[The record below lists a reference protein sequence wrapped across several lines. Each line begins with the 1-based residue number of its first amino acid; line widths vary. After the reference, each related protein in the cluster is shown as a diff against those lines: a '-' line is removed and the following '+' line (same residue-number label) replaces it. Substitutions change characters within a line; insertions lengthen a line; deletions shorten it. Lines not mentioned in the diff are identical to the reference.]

1 MQFPLI
7 CSKANV
13 NKVMQKSLKTLFGVH
28 HGLDEKSVDFLISA
42 LEKNNLPGF
51 DYIEF
56 KQSLGNLAQ
65 LQIDEPTALKSAFAT
80 AATVGLTKEKLLA
93 TAEHYKKLLTN
104 EKSQFDVALQK
115 QIEQR
120 VNSKQLEV
128 EKLRKQI
135 DEYASKIKELET
147 KISQA
152 QSTIEQADDLINAAK
167 ERIETTKDGFEATLR
182 AIMNEIDRDIMN
194 IQQYL

>member
-1 MQFPLI
+1 
-7 CSKANV
+7 
-13 NKVMQKSLKTLFGVH
+13 MQKSLKTLFGVH

-65 LQIDEPTALKSAFAT
+65 IQIDEPTALKSAFAT

-93 TAEHYKKLLTN
+93 TAEHYKKLLTT

-120 VNSKQLEV
+120 VNSKQTEV

-135 DEYASKIKELET
+135 EEYASKIKELET